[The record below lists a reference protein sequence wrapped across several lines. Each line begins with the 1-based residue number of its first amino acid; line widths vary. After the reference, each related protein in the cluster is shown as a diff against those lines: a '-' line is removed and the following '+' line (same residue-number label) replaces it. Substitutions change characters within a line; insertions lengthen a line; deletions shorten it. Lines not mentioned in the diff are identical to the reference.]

1 MLFYIK
7 EKIDKLIINYM
18 IRNKDIRNDEKYRKD
33 YYE

>member
-18 IRNKDIRNDEKYRKD
+18 IRNKDIRNDEQLMNNK
-33 YYE
+33 